1 MELIKAGADVNQ
13 ATSDGYTPLY
23 IAAQNGHEGCVAVLI
38 QAGANVRKADKTGL
52 TPMQIAISKKQ
63 EKVVTLLK
71 YFERV

>member
-1 MELIKAGADVNQ
+1 M
-13 ATSDGYTPLY
+13 
-23 IAAQNGHEGCVAVLI
+23 AVLI